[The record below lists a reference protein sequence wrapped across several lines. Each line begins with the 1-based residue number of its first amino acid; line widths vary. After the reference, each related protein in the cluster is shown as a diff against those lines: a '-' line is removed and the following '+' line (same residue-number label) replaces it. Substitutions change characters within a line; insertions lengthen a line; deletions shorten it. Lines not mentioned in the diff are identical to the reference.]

1 MTSELKEKLRG
12 KSGIRFFGDVHGCY
26 SEFAS
31 LVEDAW
37 AKKLHLHSLG
47 DIINKGPDSASSMK
61 LACDLADAGWFDLTP
76 GNHCE
81 KFTRWVLREGVKLKE
96 GGLGSTVLQ
105 LARRPDGQ
113 KISDRYFELVRRS
126 KLWTR
131 YGKLY
136 IVHGS
141 LLPSMLGG
149 DGPSLA
155 AASRTSH
162 EFKAALEGETNID
175 WRPGAEGLTKRSF
188 GWAQNVPAGTTV
200 LVGHTVVSFSGVR
213 ERRSASGGRVIH
225 LDSGVCRGGTLSYV
239 DVPAEMLL
247 GDRPLSLPTFVLAGD
262 LVEARLLNRARQRAA

>member
-1 MTSELKEKLRG
+1 MSELKEKLRG

-26 SEFAS
+26 SQFAS
-31 LVEDAW
+31 LVEDAY

-47 DIINKGPDSASSMK
+47 DLINKGPDSASAMA

-113 KISDRYFELVRRS
+113 KIADRYFALVRGSR
-126 KLWTR
+126 LWSR

-136 IVHGS
+136 AVHA
-141 LLPSMLGG
+141 SMLPGMLG
-149 DGPSLA
+149 KDGPTLA
-155 AASRTSH
+155 EASRTSH
-162 EFKAALEGETNID
+162 EFKAALDGETNID
-175 WRPGAEGLTKRSF
+175 WQPGREGLAKRTF
-188 GWAQNVPAGTTV
+188 NWAEKIPADAIV
-200 LVGHTVVSFSGVR
+200 LVGHTVVSFNGVR
-213 ERRSASGGRVIH
+213 ERRSAQGGRVIH
-225 LDSGVCRGGTLSYV
+225 LDTGLCRGGALSYV

-247 GDRPLSLPTFVLAGD
+247 GDRPLHLRSFAPAGD
-262 LVEARLLNRARQRAA
+262 LVEARLLKRAIRAA